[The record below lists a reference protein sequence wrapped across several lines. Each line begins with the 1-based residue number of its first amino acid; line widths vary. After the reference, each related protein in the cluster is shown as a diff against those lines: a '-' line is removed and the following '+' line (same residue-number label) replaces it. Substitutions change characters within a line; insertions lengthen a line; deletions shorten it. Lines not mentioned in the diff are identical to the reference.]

1 MQQNLI
7 DIVKLIGT
15 PETERGWY
23 VVEGPNGRYHVS
35 ALGGRA
41 AKGLRPGTQLK
52 LFQNVGK
59 QMSAYVLSRA

>member
-23 VVEGPNGRYHVS
+23 VVEGKQGRYHVS

-41 AKGLRPGTQLK
+41 AKGLPVGAKVK

-59 QMSAYVLSRA
+59 QMTSYVLSR